1 MTVRH
6 KAELRAKQ
14 CLGLYWAC
22 RVSRLARTL
31 GGCLEEETKV
41 RKANLTHISVD
52 AGGAQ
57 MSAAV
62 PTMYVSSTSR
72 WSTVGQLLV

>member
-1 MTVRH
+1 MDVTVRH

-41 RKANLTHISVD
+41 RKANLTHND
-52 AGGAQ
+52 C
-57 MSAAV
+57 
-62 PTMYVSSTSR
+62 SR
-72 WSTVGQLLV
+72 WMPAELKCPRLFPQCM